1 MPPVPVVMMMVMVVV
16 VVMMVMVMVM
26 VVILGHY
33 QRLLIG
39 GGVVCGTFILR
50 SKYSFGVG
58 NGVQQIGERPRRL
71 ERVRF
76 VWSRGDRGLSPADKH
91 KRRSGT

>member
-1 MPPVPVVMMMVMVVV
+1 MIMPPVPVVMVMVVV
-16 VVMMVMVMVM
+16 VVVVVMMVM

-91 KRRSGT
+91 KRRSGA